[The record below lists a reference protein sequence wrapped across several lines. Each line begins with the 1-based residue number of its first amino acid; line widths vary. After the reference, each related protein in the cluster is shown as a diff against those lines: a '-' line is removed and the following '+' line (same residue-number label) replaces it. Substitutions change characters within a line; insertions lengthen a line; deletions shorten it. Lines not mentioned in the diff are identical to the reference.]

1 MFSTKKYI
9 YKHIYIRSM
18 FIKKI
23 ILTKKPLSLNGKVN
37 GSLAI
42 VIPKQE
48 VLLYKDTTYRF
59 EIDIHEVKENDN
71 N

>member
-1 MFSTKKYI
+1 
-9 YKHIYIRSM
+9 M

-48 VLLYKDTTYRF
+48 VLLNKDTTYRF